1 MMLNTLIPELI
12 NLAKTSNM
20 KSKHASALIYEKTI
34 LCMATNNS
42 YTIENSYILNNSK
55 SLKNDDFN
63 DIIKIFRLVKRINY
77 KTTIENSI
85 DQNKIDQNKIDQ
97 NKIAQNKIAQN
108 KIAQNKIAQNKIAQN
123 KIDQNK
129 IDQNKIAQ
137 NTQKIILNKTDLLQ
151 KFNNKQLIH
160 LKKAIKRTGYVLA
173 HHAEEN
179 VINYFKDKIEPKKKN
194 KKNFYRNKFTIVVI
208 RINNNNELR
217 SSNPCAHCVNV
228 MKLFGIR
235 KVIYSTNNGN
245 FISEL
250 LENIE
255 TNNSVGYNSLDLVLN
270 TL

>member
-1 MMLNTLIPELI
+1 MLNTLIPELI

-20 KSKHASALIYEKTI
+20 KSKHAAALIYEKTI

-77 KTTIENSI
+77 KTTKENSI
-85 DQNKIDQNKIDQ
+85 DQNKIDQNKIDR
-97 NKIAQNKIAQN
+97 
-108 KIAQNKIAQNKIAQN
+108 N
-123 KIDQNK
+123 KIDQNS
-129 IDQNKIAQ
+129 
-137 NTQKIILNKTDLLQ
+137 QKIVLNKTDLLQ

-235 KVIYSTNNGN
+235 KVIYSTNDGN

-250 LENIE
+250 LENIQ

-270 TL
+270 TLGS

>member
-63 DIIKIFRLVKRINY
+63 DIIKIFRLVRRINY
-77 KTTIENSI
+77 KKTKDNEI
-85 DQNKIDQNKIDQ
+85 D
-97 NKIAQNKIAQN
+97 QN

-129 IDQNKIAQ
+129 IAQ
-137 NTQKIILNKTDLLQ
+137 NTQKIILNKTDLLK

-235 KVIYSTNNGN
+235 KVIYSTNDGN

-250 LENIE
+250 LENIQ

-270 TL
+270 TLGS

>member
-1 MMLNTLIPELI
+1 MILNKLIPELI

-20 KSKHASALIYEKTI
+20 KSKHAAALIYEKTI

-42 YTIENSYILNNSK
+42 YTIENSYIINNPK
-55 SLKNDDFN
+55 SLKNDDFQ

-77 KTTIENSI
+77 KTTKENSI
-85 DQNKIDQNKIDQ
+85 DQNKIDRNKIDRNKIDQ
-97 NKIAQNKIAQN
+97 NS
-108 KIAQNKIAQNKIAQN
+108 
-123 KIDQNK
+123 
-129 IDQNKIAQ
+129 
-137 NTQKIILNKTDLLQ
+137 QKIVLNKTDLLQ

-160 LKKAIKRTGYVLA
+160 LRKEIKRTGYVLA

-235 KVIYSTNNGN
+235 KVIYSTNDGN

-250 LENIE
+250 LENIQ

-270 TL
+270 TLGS

>member
-20 KSKHASALIYEKTI
+20 KSKHAAALIYEKTI

-123 KIDQNK
+123 
-129 IDQNKIAQ
+129 
-137 NTQKIILNKTDLLQ
+137 TQKIILNKTDLLK

-235 KVIYSTNNGN
+235 KVIYSTNDGN

-250 LENIE
+250 LENIQ

-270 TL
+270 TLGS

>member
-20 KSKHASALIYEKTI
+20 KSKHAAALIYEKTI

-42 YTIENSYILNNSK
+42 YTIENSHILNNSK
-55 SLKNDDFN
+55 SLKNDDFH
-63 DIIKIFRLVKRINY
+63 DIIKIFRLVRRINY
-77 KTTIENSI
+77 KTTK
-85 DQNKIDQNKIDQ
+85 DNKID
-97 NKIAQNKIAQN
+97 
-108 KIAQNKIAQNKIAQN
+108 
-123 KIDQNK
+123 
-129 IDQNKIAQ
+129 
-137 NTQKIILNKTDLLQ
+137 QKIILNKTDLLQ
-151 KFNNKQLIH
+151 KFTNKQLIH
-160 LKKAIKRTGYVLA
+160 LKKEIKRTGYVLA

-208 RINNNNELR
+208 RINNNNELK

-235 KVIYSTNNGN
+235 KVIYSTNDGN

-250 LENIE
+250 LENIQ

>member
-1 MMLNTLIPELI
+1 MILNTLIPELI

-20 KSKHASALIYEKTI
+20 KSKHAAALIYEKTI

-42 YTIENSYILNNSK
+42 YTIENSHILNNSK

-77 KTTIENSI
+77 KKTKDNEI
-85 DQNKIDQNKIDQ
+85 DQNKIDQKKIDQNKIDQKKIDQNKIDQ
-97 NKIAQNKIAQN
+97 NS
-108 KIAQNKIAQNKIAQN
+108 
-123 KIDQNK
+123 
-129 IDQNKIAQ
+129 
-137 NTQKIILNKTDLLQ
+137 QKIVLNKTDLLK

-160 LKKAIKRTGYVLA
+160 LKKEIKRTGYVLA

-208 RINNNNELR
+208 RINNNNELK

-235 KVIYSTNNGN
+235 KVIYSTNDGN

-250 LENIE
+250 LENIQ

>member
-1 MMLNTLIPELI
+1 MLNTLIPELI

-20 KSKHASALIYEKTI
+20 KSKHAAALIYEKTI

-77 KTTIENSI
+77 KTTKE
-85 DQNKIDQNKIDQ
+85 NKIDQNS
-97 NKIAQNKIAQN
+97 
-108 KIAQNKIAQNKIAQN
+108 
-123 KIDQNK
+123 
-129 IDQNKIAQ
+129 
-137 NTQKIILNKTDLLQ
+137 QKIVLNKTDLLQ

-235 KVIYSTNNGN
+235 KVIYSTNDGN

-250 LENIE
+250 LENIQ

-270 TL
+270 TLGS

>member
-77 KTTIENSI
+77 KTTK
-85 DQNKIDQNKIDQ
+85 DNKIDQ
-97 NKIAQNKIAQN
+97 NKIAQNKI
-108 KIAQNKIAQNKIAQN
+108 
-123 KIDQNK
+123 DQNS
-129 IDQNKIAQ
+129 
-137 NTQKIILNKTDLLQ
+137 QKIVLNKTDLLQ

-235 KVIYSTNNGN
+235 KVIYSTNDGN

-250 LENIE
+250 LENIQ

-270 TL
+270 TLGS

>member
-1 MMLNTLIPELI
+1 MILNKLIPELI

-20 KSKHASALIYEKTI
+20 KSKHAAALIYEKTI

-42 YTIENSYILNNSK
+42 YTIENSYIINNPK
-55 SLKNDDFN
+55 SLKNDDFQ

-77 KTTIENSI
+77 KTTKENSI
-85 DQNKIDQNKIDQ
+85 DQNKIDRNKIDQ
-97 NKIAQNKIAQN
+97 NS
-108 KIAQNKIAQNKIAQN
+108 
-123 KIDQNK
+123 
-129 IDQNKIAQ
+129 
-137 NTQKIILNKTDLLQ
+137 QKIVLNKTDLLQ

-160 LKKAIKRTGYVLA
+160 LRKEIKRTGYVLA

-235 KVIYSTNNGN
+235 KVIYSTNDGN

-250 LENIE
+250 LENIQ

-270 TL
+270 TLGS

>member
-108 KIAQNKIAQNKIAQN
+108 KIAQNKI
-123 KIDQNK
+123 
-129 IDQNKIAQ
+129 DQNKIAQ
-137 NTQKIILNKTDLLQ
+137 NTQKIILNKTDLLK

-235 KVIYSTNNGN
+235 KVIYSTNDGN

-250 LENIE
+250 LENIQ

-270 TL
+270 TLGS

>member
-20 KSKHASALIYEKTI
+20 KSKHAAALIYEKTI

-77 KTTIENSI
+77 KTTK
-85 DQNKIDQNKIDQ
+85 DNKID
-97 NKIAQNKIAQN
+97 
-108 KIAQNKIAQNKIAQN
+108 
-123 KIDQNK
+123 
-129 IDQNKIAQ
+129 
-137 NTQKIILNKTDLLQ
+137 QKIILNKTDLLK

-235 KVIYSTNNGN
+235 KVIYSTNDGN

-250 LENIE
+250 LKNIQ

-270 TL
+270 TLGS

>member
-20 KSKHASALIYEKTI
+20 KSKHAAALIYEKNI

-77 KTTIENSI
+77 KTTK
-85 DQNKIDQNKIDQ
+85 D
-97 NKIAQNKIAQN
+97 
-108 KIAQNKIAQNKIAQN
+108 
-123 KIDQNK
+123 NK

-235 KVIYSTNNGN
+235 KVIYSTNDGN

-250 LENIE
+250 LENIQ

-270 TL
+270 TLGS

>member
-1 MMLNTLIPELI
+1 MMLNKLIPELI

-20 KSKHASALIYEKTI
+20 KSKHAAALIYEKTI
-34 LCMATNNS
+34 LCMTTNNS
-42 YTIENSYILNNSK
+42 YTIENSYIMNNPK
-55 SLKNDDFN
+55 SLKNDDFQ
-63 DIIKIFRLVKRINY
+63 DIIKIFKLVRRINY
-77 KTTIENSI
+77 KTTKNNKIEQNEI
-85 DQNKIDQNKIDQ
+85 EQNKI
-97 NKIAQNKIAQN
+97 
-108 KIAQNKIAQNKIAQN
+108 
-123 KIDQNK
+123 
-129 IDQNKIAQ
+129 
-137 NTQKIILNKTDLLQ
+137 ILDRNDLLKQ
-151 KFNNKQLIH
+151 FNNKQLTH
-160 LKKAIKRTGYVLA
+160 LRKEIKRTGYVLA

-235 KVIYSTNNGN
+235 KVIYSTNDGN

-250 LENIE
+250 LDNIQ

>member
-1 MMLNTLIPELI
+1 MILNTLIPELI

-20 KSKHASALIYEKTI
+20 KSKHAAALIYEKTI

-42 YTIENSYILNNSK
+42 YTIENSHILNNSK
-55 SLKNDDFN
+55 SLKNDDFH
-63 DIIKIFRLVKRINY
+63 DIIKIFRLVRRINY
-77 KTTIENSI
+77 KTTQKSS
-85 DQNKIDQNKIDQ
+85 NKNL
-97 NKIAQNKIAQN
+97 
-108 KIAQNKIAQNKIAQN
+108 
-123 KIDQNK
+123 
-129 IDQNKIAQ
+129 
-137 NTQKIILNKTDLLQ
+137 QKIVLNKTDLL
-151 KFNNKQLIH
+151 KEFNNKQLIH
-160 LKKAIKRTGYVLA
+160 LKKEIKRTGYVLA

-208 RINNNNELR
+208 RINNNNELK

-235 KVIYSTNNGN
+235 KVIYSTNDGN

-250 LENIE
+250 LENIQ

>member
-1 MMLNTLIPELI
+1 MILKRLIPELI

-20 KSKHASALIYEKTI
+20 NSKHAAALIYEKTI

-42 YTIENSYILNNSK
+42 YTIENSYIINNPK

-63 DIIKIFRLVKRINY
+63 DIIKIFKLVRRINY
-77 KTTIENSI
+77 KTTKEHTI
-85 DQNKIDQNKIDQ
+85 K
-97 NKIAQNKIAQN
+97 
-108 KIAQNKIAQNKIAQN
+108 
-123 KIDQNK
+123 
-129 IDQNKIAQ
+129 
-137 NTQKIILNKTDLLQ
+137 NTTNTINTIKTPKTDNTLQRIILNKNDLLLQ
-151 KFNNKQLIH
+151 FNPKQLIH
-160 LKKAIKRTGYVLA
+160 LKKEIQRTGYVLA

-194 KKNFYRNKFTIVVI
+194 KKNFYKNKFTIVVI
-208 RINNNNELR
+208 RINNNNELK

-235 KVIYSTNNGN
+235 KVIYSTNDGD

-250 LENIE
+250 LDNIQ

-270 TL
+270 TLGS

>member
-1 MMLNTLIPELI
+1 MLNTLIPELI

-20 KSKHASALIYEKTI
+20 KSKHAAALIYEKTI

-77 KTTIENSI
+77 KTTKENSIDQNKIDRNKI

-97 NKIAQNKIAQN
+97 NS
-108 KIAQNKIAQNKIAQN
+108 
-123 KIDQNK
+123 
-129 IDQNKIAQ
+129 
-137 NTQKIILNKTDLLQ
+137 QKIVLNKTDLLQ

-235 KVIYSTNNGN
+235 KVIYSTNDGN

-250 LENIE
+250 LENIQ

-270 TL
+270 TLGS